1 MFRSKGG
8 NREVTVMKKAF
19 KILSVFLSLSL
30 LFCACGKQ
38 SQPSDDAPSESSTA
52 SGDISA
58 QTNGNVRLP
67 YNAADGI
74 NPFFAKSYENLYLTK
89 LLYMPLFTV
98 SASYDAEPLVA
109 SSISINGKNATVAVK
124 SGLKCHGSANLTPS
138 DVVYS
143 FNKAKTSYAFADSL
157 KSVESAA
164 VSGNSV
170 VFTSAFED
178 TFVALKL
185 VFPIV
190 KENTAELQT
199 DIPIGSG
206 QYYFYENKLV
216 STADANKFITLTS
229 VNTAESS
236 LNAYKIGN
244 TDIFFTDL
252 SDCNYTGLYGNYT
265 AADLNNM
272 VYLGFNEKIGGLNK
286 NIRSAV
292 AVLLN
297 SEDLAQS
304 SYQGHAIP
312 CKAPCNPNWSVYKE
326 QNVAQISTVGDTQKA
341 AQIIDRSGFTRY
353 SGKALTDGSFVLSFS
368 LIVNADN
375 KYRVAAAYAVA
386 DALNQAGFYIEVKP
400 LSFEDYSERI
410 ASGNYDIYIGEIKL
424 DYSMD
429 LSQLF
434 TKTQEETE
442 ETEKTEP
449 SKVSQ
454 SYLEMRAGKI
464 SYADFYKV
472 FVEYHPFVPLV
483 FRTGAVFG
491 SNNFSGDFSH
501 FPYDLYYGV

>member
-1 MFRSKGG
+1 MFRSKGS

-38 SQPSDDAPSESSTA
+38 SQPSADAPSESSTA
-52 SGDISA
+52 SGDTPA

-74 NPFFAKSYENLYLTK
+74 NPFFAKSYENLYLAR
-89 LLYMPLFTV
+89 LLYSSLFTV
-98 SASYDAEPLVA
+98 SSGYEAQPLVA

-216 STADANKFITLTS
+216 STADANEFITLTS

-272 VYLGFNEKIGGLNK
+272 VYLGLNEKIGGLNK
-286 NIRSAV
+286 NIRSAI

-304 SYQGHAIP
+304 SYQGHAVS

-326 QNVAQISTVGDTQKA
+326 QNVAQISTAGDSQKA

-353 SGKALTDGSFVLSFS
+353 AGKALTDGSFVLSFS

-386 DALNQAGFYIEVKP
+386 DTLNKAGFYIEVKP
-400 LSFEDYSERI
+400 LSFEDYNERI
-410 ASGNYDIYIGEIKL
+410 ASGNYEMYIGETKL
-424 DYSMD
+424 DCSMD
-429 LSQLF
+429 LSQF
-434 TKTQEETE
+434 FVQNGENSEETE
-442 ETEKTEP
+442 QSP
-449 SKVSQ
+449 VAQ
-454 SYLEMRAGKI
+454 SYFQMRAGKI
-464 SYADFYKV
+464 SYTDFYKV

-483 FRTGAVFG
+483 FRTGAVFS
-491 SNNFSGDFSH
+491 SNNFRCDFSH

>member
-1 MFRSKGG
+1 
-8 NREVTVMKKAF
+8 MKKAF

-38 SQPSDDAPSESSTA
+38 SQPSADAPSESSTA
-52 SGDISA
+52 SGDTPA

-74 NPFFAKSYENLYLTK
+74 NPFFAKSYENLYLTR

-216 STADANKFITLTS
+216 STADANEFITLTS

-252 SDCNYTGLYGNYT
+252 SDCNYTGFYGNYT

-272 VYLGFNEKIGGLNK
+272 VYLGLNEKIGGLNK
-286 NIRSAV
+286 NIRSAI

-304 SYQGHAIP
+304 SYQGHAVP

-326 QNVAQISTVGDTQKA
+326 QNVAQISTAGDSQKA

-353 SGKALTDGSFVLSFS
+353 AGKALTDGSFVLSFS

-386 DALNQAGFYIEVKP
+386 DALNKAGFYIEVKP

-410 ASGNYDIYIGEIKL
+410 ASGNYEMYIGETKL
-424 DYSMD
+424 DCSMD
-429 LSQLF
+429 LSQF
-434 TKTQEETE
+434 FVQNGENSEETE
-442 ETEKTEP
+442 QSP
-449 SKVSQ
+449 VAQ
-454 SYLEMRAGKI
+454 SYFQMRAGKI

-483 FRTGAVFG
+483 FRTGAVFS
-491 SNNFSGDFSH
+491 SNNFRCDFSH

>member
-216 STADANKFITLTS
+216 STADANKFITLI
-229 VNTAESS
+229 N
-236 LNAYKIGN
+236 
-244 TDIFFTDL
+244 
-252 SDCNYTGLYGNYT
+252 
-265 AADLNNM
+265 
-272 VYLGFNEKIGGLNK
+272 
-286 NIRSAV
+286 R
-292 AVLLN
+292 
-297 SEDLAQS
+297 
-304 SYQGHAIP
+304 QGVTLP
-312 CKAPCNPNWSVYKE
+312 CRFCY
-326 QNVAQISTVGDTQKA
+326 
-341 AQIIDRSGFTRY
+341 
-353 SGKALTDGSFVLSFS
+353 
-368 LIVNADN
+368 
-375 KYRVAAAYAVA
+375 
-386 DALNQAGFYIEVKP
+386 
-400 LSFEDYSERI
+400 
-410 ASGNYDIYIGEIKL
+410 
-424 DYSMD
+424 
-429 LSQLF
+429 
-434 TKTQEETE
+434 
-442 ETEKTEP
+442 
-449 SKVSQ
+449 
-454 SYLEMRAGKI
+454 
-464 SYADFYKV
+464 
-472 FVEYHPFVPLV
+472 
-483 FRTGAVFG
+483 
-491 SNNFSGDFSH
+491 
-501 FPYDLYYGV
+501 